1 MTSTQFKK
9 RLVAAEKVYQDWSNR
24 FACDQLVNYIEG
36 MQWGPNEND
45 SNVEVLRRL
54 QPYVVNMIEAALEQK
69 SSTLLFTD
77 PGFLVTPRPGNSDW
91 NQEIAVISANKKE
104 AFLNTVTGNP
114 SMNFAGELGLVFL
127 DSASHFGVMEANY
140 AADWRNP
147 LKDAPVRDEEGK
159 VIEEYQVLES
169 ERLYAKR
176 IMPWRFRVSAEQP
189 TTLEKANWYGYYE
202 WYSRK
207 DLEDTEGINF
217 PSNYVTTNYEAGF
230 ENDFQI
236 IPTASSGASTLD
248 GSVLA
253 YQGMGICKVWHVW
266 SNESKMRYLF
276 LDGNMEE
283 LWKEPFEETSVID
296 LRWKLR
302 QRGWY
307 PRPLI
312 YSWIPPQDEINEAR
326 DQQRNYRRRY
336 TRKFAATRN
345 KIDQENKEAF
355 ANGLDGTIIE
365 VDGDPKGAIVPID
378 NPSEGTA
385 IPNALLLSKD
395 DFEVVSASSS
405 ENRNQSDR
413 TTATQASIS
422 NQRATVRESFS
433 QRIFAK
439 FVGAVGRALLKIA
452 QRKVKAPFWIQYTK
466 DPGEDIGGEVDP
478 SHQIFQ
484 LLNPADIQD
493 GYDFNVNIDAINSTP
508 AAIQEQKTAYIE
520 FLTLVNQY
528 PNIALDAD
536 LIRETAYR
544 VGYKNEKIIRKM
556 QRTVQ
561 LQQLAQEAANA
572 QKAGGGGGGEGA
584 DNANNQAAAM
594 AQQNEA
600 NAPAEIESQLNEQ
613 VQ

>member
-1 MTSTQFKK
+1 MTPLQFKK
-9 RLVAAEKVYQDWSNR
+9 RLVAAEKVYQDWTNR
-24 FACDQLVNYIEG
+24 FNCDQLVDYIEG
-36 MQWGPNEND
+36 MQWGHSATDN
-45 SNVEVLRRL
+45 NVETLRRL

-77 PGFLVTPRPGNSDW
+77 PGFLVTPKPGNSDW
-91 NQEIAVISANKKE
+91 NQELAVISANKKE
-104 AFLNTVTGNP
+104 AFLNTITGNP
-114 SMNFAGELGLVFL
+114 AMNFAGELGLIFL
-127 DSASHFGVMEANY
+127 DSASHFGVMEVNY

-147 LKDAPVRDEEGK
+147 LKDAPVRDDKGEI
-159 VIEEYQVLES
+159 IEEYAVLES
-169 ERLYAKR
+169 ERLYVKR
-176 IMPWRFRVSAEQP
+176 IEPWRFRVSAEQP
-189 TTLEKANWYGYYE
+189 ATLTKANWYGYYE
-202 WYSRK
+202 WYSMK
-207 DLEDTEGINF
+207 DLQDTEGIKF
-217 PSNYVTTNYEAGF
+217 PSNYAASSYEAGF
-230 ENDFQI
+230 ESDYQI
-236 IPTASSGASTLD
+236 IPTSAGGSSILD
-248 GSVLA
+248 QSVMA

-266 SNESKMRYLF
+266 SNATKMRYLF
-276 LDGNMEE
+276 LDGDMHE
-283 LWKEPFEETSVID
+283 LWSEPFEETTVVD

-302 QRGWY
+302 QKGWY

-336 TRKFAATRN
+336 TRKFAAR
-345 KIDQENKEAF
+345 KGFIDQENKEAF
-355 ANGLDGTIIE
+355 ANGVDGTIIE
-365 VDGDPKGAIVPID
+365 VDGDPKMALVPID

-385 IPNALLLSKD
+385 VNGALIISKD

-452 QRKVKAPFWIQYTK
+452 QRKIKAPFWIQYTK
-466 DPGEDIGGEVDP
+466 DPGEELGGEVDP
-478 SHQIFQ
+478 SHEIFA
-484 LLNPADIQD
+484 LLNPEDLRD
-493 GYDFNVNIDAINSTP
+493 GYDFMVNIDAINSTP

-561 LQQLAQEAANA
+561 LQQLAQEAMNS
-572 QKAGGGGGGEGA
+572 QQGGGESEA
-584 DNANNQAAAM
+584 ANNNAAAM

-613 VQ
+613 VM